1 MRAMRK
7 LPVKVKAGEMPANF
21 VRGFVAT
28 GLLAALQEP
37 TGRATPA
44 AGRAVLKQ
52 ALQGGTALAAGCAA
66 ADAWQRQDLRGVLA
80 AVAGGAAGLVAI
92 DYLARKSARRSNGN
106 REKHL
111 GQEETQESAA

>member
-1 MRAMRK
+1 MRALQK
-7 LPVKVKAGEMPANF
+7 FPVKVKAGEMPANF

-37 TGRATPA
+37 AGRAPA
-44 AGRAVLKQ
+44 ASRAVLKQ

-66 ADAWQRQDLRGVLA
+66 ADAWQRQDLRGVLV
-80 AVAGGAAGLVAI
+80 AVAGGAAGLAAI
-92 DYLARKSARRSNGN
+92 DYLARKSARRSNGK

>member
-1 MRAMRK
+1 MRPAHK

-37 TGRATPA
+37 AGRATPA

-66 ADAWQRQDLRGVLA
+66 ADAWQRQDLRGVLI
-80 AVAGGAAGLVAI
+80 AVAGGAAGLAAI
-92 DYLARKSARRSNGN
+92 DYLARKSARRNGK

-111 GQEETQESAA
+111 GQEEAQESAA

>member
-1 MRAMRK
+1 MRPAHK
-7 LPVKVKAGEMPANF
+7 FPVKVKAGEMPANF

-37 TGRATPA
+37 

-66 ADAWQRQDLRGVLA
+66 ADAWQRQDLRGVLV
-80 AVAGGAAGLVAI
+80 AVAGGAAGLAAI
-92 DYLARKSARRSNGN
+92 DYLARKSARGSNGKG
-106 REKHL
+106 EKYL
-111 GQEETQESAA
+111 GQEEAQESAA

>member
-1 MRAMRK
+1 MRPTHK
-7 LPVKVKAGEMPANF
+7 FPVKVKAGEMPANF

-37 TGRATPA
+37 VGRATP

-66 ADAWQRQDLRGVLA
+66 ADAWQRQDFRGVLV
-80 AVAGGAAGLVAI
+80 AVAGGAAGLAAI
-92 DYLARKSARRSNGN
+92 DYVARQSARRSNGK
-106 REKHL
+106 REKHR
-111 GQEETQESAA
+111 GQEEAQESAA